1 MDDSEIKINREEPD
15 SQDARRRFEDLEKT
29 LPEQAPGEETLD
41 EEKSRLS
48 AELGEK
54 EREFKELYDR
64 HIRTVADFENYK
76 KRALK
81 DQAEFSKFANE
92 KLLKELLPVVD
103 NLERAIA
110 SSKETREISKLIE
123 GVDLIKKQFL
133 DVLSKFGVTAL
144 ESLGEPFDPHR
155 HQAVSQIEGEGADE
169 NRVVAEAQKGYLM
182 HDRLLRPAMV
192 AVSKKRETGSKNSG
206 EPGS

>member
-1 MDDSEIKINREEPD
+1 VDNSEFNREEPD
-15 SQDARRRFEDLEKT
+15 TQDPRRDFDDPEAT
-29 LPEQAPGEETLD
+29 LPEETLD
-41 EEKSRLS
+41 EEKTRLS

-64 HIRTVADFENYK
+64 HIRTLADFENYK

-110 SSKETREISKLIE
+110 SSKETREISKLNE
-123 GVDLIKKQFL
+123 GAELIKKQFL
-133 DVLSKFGVTAL
+133 DVLSKFGVTTL
-144 ESLGEPFDPHR
+144 ESLGHPFDPHR
-155 HQAVSQIEGEGADE
+155 HQAVSQIEREGVEE
-169 NRVVAEAQKGYLM
+169 NRVVGEAQKGYLL
-182 HDRLLRPAMV
+182 HDRLLRPALV
-192 AVSKKRETGSKNSG
+192 AVSKKRESGSENPEG
-206 EPGS
+206 PGS